1 MSRAL
6 WLALALL
13 AGCAAQAPEGPVTN
27 TGTIVGDATAPR
39 NRARIHTELATLYY
53 ARGSMSVALEELRI
67 AVAADPTYATAHGIF
82 GLVYMELRE
91 NDLARQNFQRALGY
105 SPEDPDI
112 NHNFGWFLCQTGKED
127 EAAPYFVR
135 ALGNPLYSTPARS
148 YAAAGTCALRVGKLD
163 QAEDHL
169 GRALRIDPSQPSAL
183 LQSAQLRYRQGRFVQ
198 ARPLVAR
205 YAKVSAATP
214 ESLWLALRIERRLG
228 ARAAEQSY
236 ANQLRRR
243 FPRSPEYRLLQRGA
257 YE

>member
-6 WLALALL
+6 WLVLALL
-13 AGCAAQAPEGPVTN
+13 AGCATQAPEGPATN

-53 ARGSMSVALEELRI
+53 SRGSMGVALEELRI
-67 AVAADPTYATAHGIF
+67 AVVADPTYAAAHGIF

-105 SPEDPDI
+105 SPDDPDI
-112 NHNFGWFLCQTGKED
+112 NHNFGWFLCQIGKED
-127 EAAPYFVR
+127 EAAPYFLR
-135 ALGNPLYSTPARS
+135 ALANPLYPTPARS
-148 YAAAGTCALRVGKLD
+148 HAAAGTCALRVGKLA

-169 GRALRIDPSQPSAL
+169 QRALRVDPNQPSAL
-183 LQSAQLRYRQGRFVQ
+183 LQSAQLRYRQGRFAE

-205 YAKVSAATP
+205 YVKLSAATP

-228 ARAAEQSY
+228 ARAAELSY

-243 FPRSPEYRLLQRGA
+243 FPESPEFRSLQRGA
-257 YE
+257 YD

>member
-1 MSRAL
+1 VTRAL

-27 TGTIVGDATAPR
+27 TGAIVGEPGAPR

-53 ARGSMSVALEELRI
+53 ANGSMSVALEELRV

-91 NDLARQNFQRALGY
+91 NDLAGQNFQRALGY
-105 SPEDPDI
+105 APDDPDI
-112 NHNFGWFLCQTGKED
+112 NHNYGWFLCQIGKED
-127 EAAPYFVR
+127 EAAQYFLR
-135 ALGNPLYSTPARS
+135 ALGNPLYATPARS
-148 YAAAGTCALRVGKLD
+148 HAAAGTCALRVGKLA
-163 QAEDHL
+163 QADDHL
-169 GRALRIDPSQPSAL
+169 QRALRIDPTQPSAL
-183 LQSAQLRYRQGRFVQ
+183 LQSAQLRYRQGRFAE

-205 YAKVSAATP
+205 FVKLSEATP

-228 ARAAEQSY
+228 ARAAEMSY

-243 FPRSPEYRLLQRGA
+243 FPGSPEFQSLQRGA